1 MLSIIVNKK
10 LLAISISMVRRGA
23 MIAWT
28 SGFSAAIS
36 GATPRGKLGG
46 SEPVSSSI

>member
-1 MLSIIVNKK
+1 MLSIMVNKK
-10 LLAISISMVRRGA
+10 LLAISMSIVKRGA
-23 MIAWT
+23 MIACT

-36 GATPRGKLGG
+36 GATPRGRVGG